1 VELPGETVCSK
12 INELEDVLRT
22 VKFYRFPIIFR
33 AFPDAE
39 ARIAERKV
47 SRAEGVAASCSKC

>member
-1 VELPGETVCSK
+1 MALPGETVCSK

-47 SRAEGVAASCSKC
+47 SRAEGVVRKC